1 MKAKIK
7 IGLKGFVFGV
17 ANIIPGV
24 RGGTIAITMGI
35 YEDLIS
41 SISNIR
47 KDFKKSMSLLVPF
60 LNAAT
65 KLWANDVAEPET
77 IDKTW
82 MLATGAPKGPFH
94 IIDIVG
100 LTTLYNIALMNPE
113 AQDPDSLQSKMIEK
127 LKEKIDKGELGINA
141 GKGFYEY

>member
-1 MKAKIK
+1 MGHAGTEQKYFDEVVKFAEDI
-7 IGLKGFVFGV
+7 
-17 ANIIPGV
+17 NMIPLEV
-24 RGGTIAITMGI
+24 
-35 YEDLIS
+35 
-41 SISNIR
+41 
-47 KDFKKSMSLLVPF
+47 KKEQPGYILNSLLVPF

-100 LTTLYNIALMNPE
+100 LTTLYNIASMNPE